1 MDFIKE
7 KQKTGS
13 RMYSQEA
20 VLNLML
26 QGKSR
31 EEICVA
37 LQMPRG
43 TVNTYCTR
51 IYKQTGCNSLVE
63 LVLKH
68 NALDT
73 DRAENIPSE

>member
-1 MDFIKE
+1 MDSITGKR
-7 KQKTGS
+7 KAGS
-13 RMYSQEA
+13 RMYSEEA

-31 EEICVA
+31 EEICAA

-51 IYKQTGCNSLVE
+51 IYKRTSCNSLVE

-68 NALDT
+68 SSPCTNQ
-73 DRAENIPSE
+73 